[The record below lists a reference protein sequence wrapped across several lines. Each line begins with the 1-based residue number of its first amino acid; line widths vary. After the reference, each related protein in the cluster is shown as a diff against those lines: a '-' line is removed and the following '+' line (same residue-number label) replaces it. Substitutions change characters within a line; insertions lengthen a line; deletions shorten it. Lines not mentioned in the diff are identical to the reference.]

1 MITCPNC
8 RHQELAGALF
18 CSECGTQLRDYGEL
32 NTHPFAVK
40 QVDQA
45 SLNVEVDGSAGY
57 SNSAVA
63 TSPPK
68 EDLVNLFIVDA
79 KKTIPLRGRSEYTL
93 GRVAEDQ
100 PIIPDIDLT
109 EFEAY
114 LMGVSRLHA
123 TLKVGPQRISIRDL
137 GSSNGTRVNGQ
148 RIVPHVDYP
157 LKPGDAVAL
166 GKLVIQIQISSV

>member
-32 NTHPFAVK
+32 GTHPFATK
-40 QVDQA
+40 QVEKAGLRVGEENLPGHSVAAESA
-45 SLNVEVDGSAGY
+45 SAIR
-57 SNSAVA
+57 
-63 TSPPK
+63 
-68 EDLVNLFIVDA
+68 EDLVSLFVIDA
-79 KKTIPLRGRSEYTL
+79 KKTIHLQGRSEYIL

-100 PIIPDIDLT
+100 PIIPDVDLT

-114 LMGVSRLHA
+114 YMGVSRLHA
-123 TLKVGPQRISIRDL
+123 ALKVGPQRISIRDL

-157 LKPGDAVAL
+157 LKPGDAIAL
-166 GKLVIQIQISSV
+166 GKLVLQIQLSSS